1 MSATIDHRSNVIPEV
16 VIGTQTWAS
25 QNYDFAG
32 DPPNGDYDNITAY
45 GKLYTW
51 DEAVAIAA
59 GIDGWHLPSGTEW
72 NTLMG
77 YLGGSTVAG
86 GYLKEAGTTHWD
98 SPNIGADN
106 SSGFTAVAAGGRRHD
121 TEAYEHFGVYALFW
135 SSTGG
140 ATEAGWWVLW
150 TNEASLAQGSIDQ
163 DYKCSVRLIKD

>member
-51 DEAVAIAA
+51 AEADAIAA

-72 NTLMG
+72 NTLG
-77 YLGGSTVAG
+77 TYLGESSVAG
-86 GYLKEAGTTHWD
+86 GHLKEAGLDHWNT
-98 SPNIGADN
+98 PNTDADN
-106 SSGFTAVAAGGRRHD
+106 SSGFTGVAAGYRDNSNTYGGFG
-121 TEAYEHFGVYALFW
+121 TSAYFW
-135 SSTGG
+135 TSSEGG
-140 ATEAGWWVLW
+140 GDATFFVLSY
-150 TNEASLAQGSIDQ
+150 NNASLAQAGLPVN
-163 DYKCSVRLIKD
+163 YKFSVRLIKD